1 MSAIS
6 SPSSLLT
13 VHASSTPI
21 QILSIARIAAGLGA
35 FIAPAFFTQRAF
47 KFSANKSG
55 GGVQVGG
62 SVGHN
67 TTQPGNESEMSL
79 AVRLFATRD
88 FILGLLLRD
97 SSAAVVTRVLQ
108 AGLISSLLDVA
119 AAGLG
124 YVEGTLSP
132 ETGGAVALVGGIG
145 SIYSYWI
152 LNRSA

>member
-47 KFSANKSG
+47 KFSANKTG

-62 SVGHN
+62 SIGHN
-67 TTQPGNESEMSL
+67 TTQPGQDSELGL

-88 FILGLLLRD
+88 FVLGLLLRD
-97 SSAAVVTRVLQ
+97 STAAVVTRALQ
-108 AGLISSLLDVA
+108 AGLISSLLDLA

-132 ETGGAVALVGGIG
+132 ETGGAIALVGGLG
-145 SIYSYWI
+145 AALQFYI
-152 LNRSA
+152 LNRN